1 MANKPADALTKRS
14 QRNFY
19 LYTAPYLLGFLA
31 FMLIPL
37 LYSLYL
43 VVTDTTMIQMGSF
56 VGLKNFER
64 LWSDHLAW
72 AALKNTLYYCALSI
86 PLDIVFALLIALLLN
101 QKLRGIGFF
110 RTCFF
115 VPYVVSGVAVTLLWG
130 WIFNSQFGLLNYVL
144 SRLGIAGPNW
154 LTDEHWSMIAFV
166 IMSMWAVGNNIVI
179 LVAAMQDVPTQLL
192 ESAAIDGAGGLRKLI
207 SIILP
212 SISPAV
218 YFCLVLG
225 VIGAFQIFMPMFLL
239 TDGGPNLSTFTFML
253 HFYNT
258 TFRQFDMSYGATLAW
273 VLFAVIMLFTG
284 IVNRTSKLWVSYDK

>member
-1 MANKPADALTKRS
+1 MANKPTLAKRS
-14 QRNFY
+14 ERNFY

-43 VVTDTTMIQMGSF
+43 VFTNTTMIEMGSF

-64 LWSDHLAW
+64 LGSDHLAW
-72 AALKNTLYYCALSI
+72 TALKNTLYYCALAI

-101 QKLRGIGFF
+101 QRLRGIGFF

-130 WIFNSQFGLLNYVL
+130 WIVNSQFGLLNYVL
-144 SRLGIAGPNW
+144 SKLGIVGPNW
-154 LTDEHWSMIAFV
+154 LTDESWSMISFV

-179 LVAAMQDVPTQLL
+179 LVAAMQDVPAQLL
-192 ESAAIDGAGGLRKLI
+192 ESAEIDGAGGFQKLI
-207 SIILP
+207 HIILP

-284 IVNRTSKLWVSYDK
+284 IVNRTSRFWVSYDK